1 MNDVTLI
8 GNLVDDP
15 KYGTTSGGVSKCTFR
30 LATQREYTNPQTGQR
45 EADFHNI
52 VAWRQLADLCAKYL
66 VKGRQCAI
74 KGSIQ
79 YLSYDAQDGSKR
91 YVTEIIADNV
101 EFLTAK
107 GEGGNETGR
116 SVRQESAGNSGRCSE
131 QTMEDAAAYRA
142 AGGRFEEVDDDELPF

>member
-79 YLSYDAQDGSKR
+79 YRSYDAQDGSKR
-91 YVTEIIADNV
+91 YITEIVADKV
-101 EFLTAK
+101 KFL
-107 GEGGNETGR
+107 GGGNWQQTGR
-116 SVRQESAGNSGRCSE
+116 HQ
-131 QTMEDAAAYRA
+131 AAP
-142 AGGRFEEVDDDELPF
+142 GGYAQLGEFVQVDDDELPF

>member
-15 KYGTTSGGVSKCTFR
+15 KYGTTGGGVSKCTFR
-30 LATQREYTNPQTGQR
+30 LATQREYANPQTGQR

-52 VAWRQLADLCAKYL
+52 VAWRQLAYLCAKYL

-79 YLSYDAQDGSKR
+79 YRSYNAQDGSKR
-91 YVTEIIADNV
+91 YITEIVADKV
-101 EFLTAK
+101 KFLGGSRQQTGGQQATPGGYTQQGEF
-107 GEGGNETGR
+107 
-116 SVRQESAGNSGRCSE
+116 VQ
-131 QTMEDAAAYRA
+131 
-142 AGGRFEEVDDDELPF
+142 VDDDELPF

>member
-52 VAWRQLADLCAKYL
+52 VTWRQLADLCAKYL

-79 YLSYDAQDGSKR
+79 YRSYDAQDGSKR
-91 YVTEIIADNV
+91 YITEILADKV
-101 EFLTAK
+101 KFL
-107 GEGGNETGR
+107 GGGNRQQTGGY
-116 SVRQESAGNSGRCSE
+116 Q
-131 QTMEDAAAYRA
+131 AAP
-142 AGGRFEEVDDDELPF
+142 GGYAQLGEFVQVDDDELPF

>member
-79 YLSYDAQDGSKR
+79 YRSYDAHDGSKR
-91 YVTEIIADNV
+91 YITEIVADKV
-101 EFLTAK
+101 KFL
-107 GEGGNETGR
+107 GGGNRQQTGG
-116 SVRQESAGNSGRCSE
+116 Q
-131 QTMEDAAAYRA
+131 QAAP
-142 AGGRFEEVDDDELPF
+142 GGYAQPGEFVQVDDDELPF

>member
-15 KYGTTSGGVSKCTFR
+15 KCGTTSGGVSKCPFR
-30 LATQREYTNPQTGQR
+30 LATQREYTNLQTGQR

-79 YLSYDAQDGSKR
+79 YRSYDAQDGSKR
-91 YVTEIIADNV
+91 YITEIVADKV
-101 EFLTAK
+101 KFL
-107 GEGGNETGR
+107 GGGNRQQTGG
-116 SVRQESAGNSGRCSE
+116 QQAASGGYAQQGE
-131 QTMEDAAAYRA
+131 FVQ
-142 AGGRFEEVDDDELPF
+142 VDDDELPF